1 MILTV
6 GNVTCWL
13 FGTEDK
19 NTRDKGYK
27 WRLSSCLIIG
37 GHESPEDSEL
47 LLVRISGEASCS
59 GMRIPEINYFKLNF
73 TNERHEVNN

>member
-59 GMRIPEINYFKLNF
+59 GMRCIWIGWVACRCLKLA
-73 TNERHEVNN
+73 EE